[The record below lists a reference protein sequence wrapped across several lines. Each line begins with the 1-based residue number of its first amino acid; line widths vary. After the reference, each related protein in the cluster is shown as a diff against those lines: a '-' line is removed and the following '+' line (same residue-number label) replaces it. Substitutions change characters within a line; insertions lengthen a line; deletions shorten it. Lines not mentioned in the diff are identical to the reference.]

1 MSDYVLY
8 IYIYNQLCM
17 IEVNTSIQDI
27 ILLESIMKKEK
38 QLKFVKSLDQ
48 ITNIFIKSIKFKDF
62 RN

>member
-1 MSDYVLY
+1 
-8 IYIYNQLCM
+8 M

-48 ITNIFIKSIKFKDF
+48 ITRIFIKSIKFKDF